1 MGKPRLIIL
10 IRHAQSE
17 GNRDKRIHQTTP
29 DHKVGLTSEGHTQ
42 ALEAG
47 QKLRALLRND
57 DTLHFFI
64 SPYRRTRETT
74 EGILSGLCSN
84 DPVPSPFQR
93 SHIKV
98 YEEPR
103 LREQDFGNFQPGT
116 DEVERLWRERAEY
129 GHFFYRIPNGESGAD
144 VYDRV
149 SSFNGSLWRRFSE
162 DNMASV
168 AILVTHGLCSRVFLM
183 AWYHYSVEFFEDLRN
198 INHCEF
204 LVMKLGANGRYV
216 LQNSLR
222 RWSDLRRER
231 AARKSISQSP
241 VPVESIPVRRW
252 ASNRAAAHDPGSSGT
267 GNVNSNSNSNG
278 TNSHLPRPS
287 RKNTA
292 DMFRDER
299 EDVEDKRHQQQH
311 QRRDSVN
318 RARDRNQS
326 QNKSH
331 SQGQTRVQS
340 TSSTL
345 RTSLNNLALET
356 SSRKPGLR
364 AYLGR
369 DGGGSRSGAASPFG
383 SDDEESDGTPH
394 SEFKVKG
401 GFDNN
406 DDHGYTQNQGH
417 GHGHGHGHAGHG
429 HGRRN
434 SHVQQ
439 TPKLSASSLARAL
452 RGDFDLDG
460 NNTGHSRSFDDR
472 TAVADPLGDQPSDAE
487 VEEADLEMG
496 TKRQEELEMEHILEE
511 ERHERSHGG
520 SVY

>member
-29 DHKVGLTSEGHTQ
+29 DHKVGLTSEGHQQ

-74 EGILSGLCSN
+74 EGIMNGLCSN
-84 DPVPSPFQR
+84 DPVPSAFQR

-116 DEVERLWRERAEY
+116 DETERLWRERAEY

-162 DNMASV
+162 DTMASV

-241 VPVESIPVRRW
+241 VNIESIPVRRW
-252 ASNRAAAHDPGSSGT
+252 TSTRSAHDSTGSSL
-267 GNVNSNSNSNG
+267 
-278 TNSHLPRPS
+278 LPRPS

-292 DMFRDER
+292 DMFNDEH
-299 EDVEDKRHQQQH
+299 EITEEGEEKRQPGALNANAS
-311 QRRDSVN
+311 RRS
-318 RARDRNQS
+318 
-326 QNKSH
+326 
-331 SQGQTRVQS
+331 S
-340 TSSTL
+340 TSASRNESRSRLRSTSNL
-345 RTSLNNLALET
+345 HKTLNNLSLDTGKKTPT
-356 SSRKPGLR
+356 SVSLR
-364 AYLGR
+364 TYQYLGR
-369 DGGGSRSGAASPFG
+369 DGGGSRSGAGSPFG
-383 SDDEESDGTPH
+383 SDDESEDTPQAESRPKTTF
-394 SEFKVKG
+394 E
-401 GFDNN
+401 
-406 DDHGYTQNQGH
+406 QGH
-417 GHGHGHGHAGHG
+417 P
-429 HGRRN
+429 
-434 SHVQQ
+434 
-439 TPKLSASSLARAL
+439 TPKFSSSSLARAL
-452 RGDFDLDG
+452 RGEFGD
-460 NNTGHSRSFDDR
+460 HPPSRSFDDL

-487 VEEADLEMG
+487 VEEADLDMG
-496 TKRQEELEMEHILEE
+496 TKEREQREMEQILEE
-511 ERHERSHGG
+511 ERHERSHRG

>member
-74 EGILSGLCSN
+74 EGILNGLCSN

-183 AWYHYSVEFFEDLRN
+183 AWYHYSVEFFEDLHN

-204 LVMKLGANGRYV
+204 LVMKLNPNGRYV

-252 ASNRAAAHDPGSSGT
+252 ASNRAAAHDPNGPNT
-267 GNVNSNSNSNG
+267 GNNNNS
-278 TNSHLPRPS
+278 TNSQLPRPS

-299 EDVEDKRHQQQH
+299 EEIEDKHQH

-318 RARDRNQS
+318 RSRNRSQS
-326 QNKSH
+326 Q
-331 SQGQTRVQS
+331 SQSKHQSRVRS

-345 RTSLNNLALET
+345 RTSLNNLSLET
-356 SSRKPGLR
+356 STKKAGLR

-383 SDDEESDGTPH
+383 SDDEESDGTPQ

-401 GFDNN
+401 GFDS
-406 DDHGYTQNQGH
+406 DHSYNTQGRGHGHGSRNSH
-417 GHGHGHGHAGHG
+417 GHGHGHGQGQSQHI
-429 HGRRN
+429 
-434 SHVQQ
+434 QQ
-439 TPKLSASSLARAL
+439 TPKLSSSSLARAL

-460 NNTGHSRSFDDR
+460 NSSGHSGRSFDDR

-496 TKRQEELEMEHILEE
+496 TKRQEELEMEQIIEE
-511 ERHERSHGG
+511 ERHERSHRG

>member
-1 MGKPRLIIL
+1 MGKPRLIII

-17 GNRDKRIHQTTP
+17 GNRDKTVHQTVP
-29 DHKVGLTSEGHTQ
+29 DHKVGLTAEGHQQ

-47 QKLRALLRND
+47 EKLRALLRND

-74 EGILSGLCSN
+74 EGILNGLTSN

-116 DEVERLWRERAEY
+116 EEVERLWRERAEY

-162 DNMASV
+162 DTMASV

-216 LQNSLR
+216 LQNQLR

-231 AARKSISQSP
+231 AARKSVSAASP
-241 VPVESIPVRRW
+241 VNIEPIPVRRW
-252 ASNRAAAHDPGSSGT
+252 TSRGTANDPTRGSY
-267 GNVNSNSNSNG
+267 
-278 TNSHLPRPS
+278 LPPPK

-292 DMFRDER
+292 DMFRDEPEVKEER
-299 EDVEDKRHQQQH
+299 KEKP
-311 QRRDSVN
+311 
-318 RARDRNQS
+318 RA
-326 QNKSH
+326 
-331 SQGQTRVQS
+331 VS
-340 TSSTL
+340 TSVERRNSASREASRGRVRSSSNL
-345 RTSLNNLALET
+345 RTSITNLSLDT
-356 SSRKPGLR
+356 GKKSSGLSGLKS
-364 AYLGR
+364 YLGR
-369 DGGGSRSGAASPFG
+369 DGGGTRSGHGSPFG
-383 SDDEESDGTPH
+383 SDDEESAEGTPH
-394 SEFKVKG
+394 PDALSES
-401 GFDNN
+401 FDSNK
-406 DDHGYTQNQGH
+406 QKF
-417 GHGHGHGHAGHG
+417 
-429 HGRRN
+429 
-434 SHVQQ
+434 S
-439 TPKLSASSLARAL
+439 SSLARAL
-452 RGDFDLDG
+452 RGDFDVPNRVL
-460 NNTGHSRSFDDR
+460 
-472 TAVADPLGDQPSDAE
+472 ADALGDQSDAE
-487 VEEADLEMG
+487 IDEADLEMG
-496 TKRQEELEMEHILEE
+496 IKEREEMEMEQILAE
-511 ERHERSHGG
+511 ERRERTHRG

>member
-74 EGILSGLCSN
+74 EGILNGLCSN

-204 LVMKLGANGRYV
+204 LVMKLAPNGRYV
-216 LQNSLR
+216 LQNNLR

-231 AARKSISQSP
+231 AARKSISQSQSP
-241 VPVESIPVRRW
+241 VTVESIPVRRW
-252 ASNRAAAHDPGSSGT
+252 TSNRAVAHDPSGAT
-267 GNVNSNSNSNG
+267 LGHG
-278 TNSHLPRPS
+278 TNSQLPRPS

-292 DMFRDER
+292 DMFRDDR
-299 EDVEDKRHQQQH
+299 EDVEDKNQHQHQSQQG
-311 QRRDSVN
+311 QRRDSVS
-318 RARDRNQS
+318 RARTRSQSQSKNQS
-326 QNKSH
+326 Q
-331 SQGQTRVQS
+331 SQSRVRS

-345 RTSLNNLALET
+345 RTSLNNLSLET
-356 SSRKPGLR
+356 STTKKAGLR

-383 SDDEESDGTPH
+383 TDDESDGTPQ
-394 SEFKVKG
+394 SEVKVKG
-401 GFDNN
+401 GFGK
-406 DDHGYTQNQGH
+406 DHHDHSQGH
-417 GHGHGHGHAGHG
+417 NRSNSHGQSG
-429 HGRRN
+429 
-434 SHVQQ
+434 HVQQ
-439 TPKLSASSLARAL
+439 TPKFSSSSLARAL

-460 NNTGHSRSFDDR
+460 NGGGHVRSFDDR

-496 TKRQEELEMEHILEE
+496 TKRLEELEMEQIIEE
-511 ERHERSHGG
+511 ERNERSHRG

>member
-10 IRHAQSE
+10 VRHAQSE

-29 DHKVGLTSEGHTQ
+29 DHKVGLTSEGHQQ

-74 EGILSGLCSN
+74 EGILSGICSN
-84 DPVPSPFQR
+84 DPVPSAFQR

-162 DNMASV
+162 DTMASV

-216 LQNSLR
+216 LQNTLR

-241 VPVESIPVRRW
+241 VNIESIPVRRW
-252 ASNRAAAHDPGSSGT
+252 TSTRSANDSTGSSL
-267 GNVNSNSNSNG
+267 
-278 TNSHLPRPS
+278 LPRPS

-292 DMFRDER
+292 DMFLDEH
-299 EDVEDKRHQQQH
+299 EITEEVEEKQQSGALNAS
-311 QRRDSVN
+311 RRS
-318 RARDRNQS
+318 
-326 QNKSH
+326 
-331 SQGQTRVQS
+331 S
-340 TSSTL
+340 TSRNESRSRLRSTSNL
-345 RTSLNNLALET
+345 HKSLNNLSLD
-356 SSRKPGLR
+356 PGKKTPSHVGLK

-369 DGGGSRSGAASPFG
+369 DGGGSRSGAGSPFG
-383 SDDEESDGTPH
+383 SDDESEGTPQVE
-394 SEFKVKG
+394 SRPKT
-401 GFDNN
+401 FD
-406 DDHGYTQNQGH
+406 
-417 GHGHGHGHAGHG
+417 
-429 HGRRN
+429 RN
-434 SHVQQ
+434 HP
-439 TPKLSASSLARAL
+439 TPKFSSSSLARAL
-452 RGDFDLDG
+452 RGEFGDLP
-460 NNTGHSRSFDDR
+460 SRSFDDL

-487 VEEADLEMG
+487 VEEADLDMG
-496 TKRQEELEMEHILEE
+496 TKEREQREMEQILEE
-511 ERHERSHGG
+511 ERHERSHRG